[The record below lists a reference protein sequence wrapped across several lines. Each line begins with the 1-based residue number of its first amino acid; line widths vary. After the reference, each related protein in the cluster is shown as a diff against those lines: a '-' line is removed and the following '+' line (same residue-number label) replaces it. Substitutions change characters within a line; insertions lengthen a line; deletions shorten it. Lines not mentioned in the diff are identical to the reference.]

1 MTHST
6 LLLFLL
12 ASAVT
17 IATPG
22 PTVLLALSNGS
33 RFGVRAACW
42 GMAGAVCADM
52 LLVATAA
59 AGLGAVIAAS
69 EVAFRAL
76 KWIGAA
82 YLAYVGWKLLR
93 ARVGAVPADAGELGI
108 RGARESAPARE
119 LFTRCFLVAATNPK
133 ALLFMSAFLPQFIDT
148 GAPLLP
154 QYALIMAV
162 LALLNL
168 LAMLVYAILGARV
181 MHAFRESGMR
191 WLNRVSGATL
201 IALAGV
207 LAVYRRG
214 QA

>member
-52 LLVATAA
+52 LLIATAA

-93 ARVGAVPADAGELGI
+93 AKVGPLPGDAAQAAI
-108 RGARESAPARE
+108 HRRESAPPRE
-119 LFTRCFLVAATNPK
+119 LFMRCFLVAATNPK

-154 QYALIMAV
+154 QYALIMAI

-181 MHAFRESGMR
+181 MHAFRDSGMR
-191 WLNRVSGATL
+191 WLNRISGATL
-201 IALAGV
+201 IGLAGV

-214 QA
+214 PA